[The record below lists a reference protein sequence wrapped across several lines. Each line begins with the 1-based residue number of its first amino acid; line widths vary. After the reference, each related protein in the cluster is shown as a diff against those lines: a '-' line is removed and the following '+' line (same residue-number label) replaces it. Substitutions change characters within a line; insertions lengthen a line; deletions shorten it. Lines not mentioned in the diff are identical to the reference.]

1 MARSKQPLRN
11 CASHFPSLESSIS
24 CLMLVRLLQLP
35 TCCGRRSKTAT
46 TTLFSGQLKQP
57 NRHKLSSHIHC
68 YAMYAA
74 LSWFVNHF
82 LKLAVG
88 IGHLDDEIEVPLR
101 AL

>member
-1 MARSKQPLRN
+1 
-11 CASHFPSLESSIS
+11 
-24 CLMLVRLLQLP
+24 
-35 TCCGRRSKTAT
+35 
-46 TTLFSGQLKQP
+46 
-57 NRHKLSSHIHC
+57 
-68 YAMYAA
+68 MYDA